1 MDQQKA
7 YLRVVMS
14 ELYNTEI
21 LRLTTQ
27 IPHLARLSDAD
38 VSAVKTS
45 RICGSRITAEARV
58 QDGVITEFG
67 QEVKACALGQASAAI
82 VGEQVIGLSEAELS
96 DIAARFR
103 HMVKTG
109 EVDFPQNGK
118 SWAYCRLSL
127 IIRGVMAVWF
137 YPLKCW
143 SRCLLTSMQVVLRP
157 DARNRRRRPLRQ
169 IYGTISL
176 GNGLIRP
183 EPCWIR
189 RCGTVSICGSV
200 ASKPDFNC
208 LKGKNKPQRKP

>member
-7 YLRVVMS
+7 YLRGVMS

-27 IPHLARLSDAD
+27 IPHTARLEGAD

-45 RICGSRITAEARV
+45 RICGSRITADARV

-82 VGEQVIGLSEAELS
+82 VGEQVIGLTEAELS

-109 EVDFPQNGK
+109 EVDFPEKWQK
-118 SWAYCRLSL
+118 LSL
-127 IIRGVMAVWF
+127 LAAVTDH
-137 YPLKCW
+137 PGRHG
-143 SRCLLTSMQVVLRP
+143 SVVLP
-157 DARNRRRRPLRQ
+157 FEVLEQLFADLHA
-169 IYGTISL
+169 
-176 GNGLIRP
+176 
-183 EPCWIR
+183 
-189 RCGTVSICGSV
+189 GST
-200 ASKPDFNC
+200 AA
-208 LKGKNKPQRKP
+208 